1 MGLLNRMFFGTSS
14 ADLGLIAPV
23 LERGSGADPDQR
35 WFMWTVSW
43 RRLRV
48 KPVVVGCSVA
58 EVST

>member
-14 ADLGLIAPV
+14 ADLGLIAPA

-35 WFMWTVSW
+35 WFMWTASW
-43 RRLRV
+43 RRLPV
-48 KPVVVGCSVA
+48 MPVVGGCSVA